1 MQEEFLDQIKTQ
13 LKTGMTEFLAQ
24 TDLKEH
30 DLFVLSCSTS
40 EIQGKTIGKYSNL
53 DIGRTIVQTLTEI
66 LPQGVDLA
74 VQGCEHLNRALAME
88 RQVAL
93 DHGLDIVS
101 VCPSLHA
108 GGAAQVAAFETFS
121 DPVEV
126 EHVTAKAGIDIGD
139 TAIGMHIKFV
149 QIPVRTSIKEIGA
162 AHVTYLSSRPKLIG
176 GERAVYKF
184 ENLNQQLD
192 PLDPLA

>member
-30 DLFVLSCSTS
+30 DLFVLGCSTS

-93 DHGLDIVS
+93 DHGLRYRLCLSKSSCWWSDLKWS
-101 VCPSLHA
+101 PLRPSL
-108 GGAAQVAAFETFS
+108 
-121 DPVEV
+121 
-126 EHVTAKAGIDIGD
+126 I
-139 TAIGMHIKFV
+139 
-149 QIPVRTSIKEIGA
+149 
-162 AHVTYLSSRPKLIG
+162 LSKSSM
-176 GERAVYKF
+176 
-184 ENLNQQLD
+184 
-192 PLDPLA
+192 